1 MLSSATINHSNI
13 ITEPNE
19 SVSNVITEPAIVTEP
34 DIPNPKNNK
43 LAALLG
49 NIRKTGD
56 SSQNQKTEES
66 ENTKIQNLSK
76 NSI

>member
-19 SVSNVITEPAIVTEP
+19 SVSNVITEP